1 MALAMVLSNDELM
14 EIHSVV
20 YDEAYYGDD
29 EIVYTEKGDLLRR
42 ALGKLEEEIE
52 RRKL

>member
-1 MALAMVLSNDELM
+1 MAMAMDLSDDELM

-20 YDEAYYGDD
+20 YDEAYYGPD

-42 ALGKLEEEIE
+42 ALGKIDAEIE